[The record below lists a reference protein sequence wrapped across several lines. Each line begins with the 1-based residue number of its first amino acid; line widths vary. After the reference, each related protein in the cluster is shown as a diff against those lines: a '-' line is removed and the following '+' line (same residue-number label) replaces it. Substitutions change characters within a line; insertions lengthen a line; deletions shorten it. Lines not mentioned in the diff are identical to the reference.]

1 MGPAECALVSCVSN
15 KAIDAIAE
23 KFVRRLPFIV
33 VGRDERVG
41 PTARQWTLEAQVN
54 RDPEVAHWQAAK
66 DELLEH
72 DKTLELNKDD
82 SPSRQEATAASLL
95 KKLEDSTLQALQIC
109 AVETRRRAAAG
120 PMFSVLFALVGETL
134 KVACEELSK
143 NKRRASLAIRRACRA
158 VLTTIDS
165 CGTAIARLD
174 EDGDLVDD
182 AETRCIADRLA
193 LAVLDEAGTI
203 TEAKLCVIIAV
214 LPQIT
219 RIVSIGDQQQLEPYT
234 DIQMNIQKRLRDTQ
248 GYFHRAAR
256 VLRDDIPMLHT
267 QFRMHPKICKLVS
280 SIAYG
285 GQLHTDPAVA
295 RKRETASGAR
305 AISWKGYAREGA
317 GESKSAGG
325 SFFNDQELKIV
336 CDLAIHE
343 VSVLRPQNKR
353 LLIITFY
360 REQLNLLRKELADMG
375 VLARDGK
382 TGLPVDPDDGHVRV
396 ATVDSAQGSEAD
408 CVILSMVRCNE
419 RCDVGFLANQN
430 RAIVAISR
438 AKDRLIIVGHKETV
452 AARGLW
458 RRILNEAEGTGARGG
473 GIGGALGSIDSTRI
487 NGRMQQGQ
495 RGGPGGQ
502 MRDGKGGPGMQGRTL
517 AAALAAALAASAFP
531 ASVPAPSEPA
541 TGAAAAEPAAI
552 TTAALATA
560 LASTPGMPGFAEA
573 GPNIGQ
579 LRCGPCGTETYMAPE
594 MHTALSYD
602 GCKADVFA
610 LGVCLYTLANKSPP
624 CVMIPQDM
632 TAASLAAAPPEQ
644 QKQLL
649 GERLFPLI
657 SQVQPAFAGK
667 ITGMLLEMDNG
678 ELLNLLES
686 PEALNAKIME
696 AVSVLEMHAAEGDV
710 SPSQQII
717 VSKRSEL
724 EPANLAP
731 VAQALAPPV
740 AADHPL
746 ARRLRIVRK
755 KLREIAVLEQLE
767 AVEGAVLQANQRA
780 KIQEKSALEA
790 ELASLVTE

>member
-1 MGPAECALVSCVSN
+1 VGPAECALVSCVSN

-41 PTARQWTLEAQVN
+41 PTARQWTLEAQVS
-54 RDPEVAHWQAAK
+54 RDPEVVQWQAAR
-66 DELLEH
+66 DELLVH

-95 KKLEDSTLQALQIC
+95 EKLEDSTLQALQLC

-165 CGTAIARLD
+165 CGTAVARLD

-234 DIQMNIQKRLRDTQ
+234 DIQKRRRDTQ

-295 RKRETASGAR
+295 RKREIVPGAR

-336 CDLAIHE
+336 CDLAIDE

-360 REQLNLLRKELADMG
+360 REQLNLLREELADMG

-419 RCDVGFLANQN
+419 RCGVGFLANRN

-473 GIGGALGSIDSTRI
+473 GIGGALGSIDSTRV
-487 NGRMQQGQ
+487 NSRMQQGQ
-495 RGGPGGQ
+495 RGSP
-502 MRDGKGGPGMQGRTL
+502 L
-517 AAALAAALAASAFP
+517 S
-531 ASVPAPSEPA
+531 
-541 TGAAAAEPAAI
+541 I
-552 TTAALATA
+552 
-560 LASTPGMPGFAEA
+560 STSMPGFAEA

-579 LRCGPCGTETYMAPE
+579 LRCGPCGTETYMAP
-594 MHTALSYD
+594 D

-624 CVMIPQDM
+624 CVMMPQDM

-657 SQVQPAFAGK
+657 SQVQPASAGK

-678 ELLNLLES
+678 ELLSLLES
-686 PEALNAKIME
+686 PVALNAKIME

-740 AADHPL
+740 AADYPL
-746 ARRLRIVRK
+746 ARRLRK

>member
-33 VGRDERVG
+33 VGRDDRVG

-54 RDPEVAHWQAAK
+54 RDPEVAQWQAAK

-95 KKLEDSTLQALQIC
+95 EKLEDSTLQALQIC

-234 DIQMNIQKRLRDTQ
+234 DIQKRLRDTQGYFHRDTQ

-360 REQLNLLRKELADMG
+360 REQLNLLRKELADMENG
-375 VLARDGK
+375 TPKK
-382 TGLPVDPDDGHVRV
+382 T
-396 ATVDSAQGSEAD
+396 
-408 CVILSMVRCNE
+408 
-419 RCDVGFLANQN
+419 
-430 RAIVAISR
+430 
-438 AKDRLIIVGHKETV
+438 
-452 AARGLW
+452 
-458 RRILNEAEGTGARGG
+458 
-473 GIGGALGSIDSTRI
+473 
-487 NGRMQQGQ
+487 
-495 RGGPGGQ
+495 
-502 MRDGKGGPGMQGRTL
+502 
-517 AAALAAALAASAFP
+517 
-531 ASVPAPSEPA
+531 
-541 TGAAAAEPAAI
+541 
-552 TTAALATA
+552 
-560 LASTPGMPGFAEA
+560 
-573 GPNIGQ
+573 
-579 LRCGPCGTETYMAPE
+579 
-594 MHTALSYD
+594 
-602 GCKADVFA
+602 CK
-610 LGVCLYTLANKSPP
+610 S
-624 CVMIPQDM
+624 
-632 TAASLAAAPPEQ
+632 
-644 QKQLL
+644 
-649 GERLFPLI
+649 
-657 SQVQPAFAGK
+657 
-667 ITGMLLEMDNG
+667 
-678 ELLNLLES
+678 
-686 PEALNAKIME
+686 
-696 AVSVLEMHAAEGDV
+696 
-710 SPSQQII
+710 
-717 VSKRSEL
+717 
-724 EPANLAP
+724 
-731 VAQALAPPV
+731 
-740 AADHPL
+740 
-746 ARRLRIVRK
+746 
-755 KLREIAVLEQLE
+755 
-767 AVEGAVLQANQRA
+767 
-780 KIQEKSALEA
+780 
-790 ELASLVTE
+790 